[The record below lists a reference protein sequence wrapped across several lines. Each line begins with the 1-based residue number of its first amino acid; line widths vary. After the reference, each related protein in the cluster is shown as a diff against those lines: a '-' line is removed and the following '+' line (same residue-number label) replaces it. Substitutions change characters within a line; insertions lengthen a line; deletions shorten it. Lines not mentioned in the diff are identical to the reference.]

1 MLAYDQ
7 PITRSKPDAGPK
19 PARPLA
25 GLNVMQL
32 VQLLWRRKTAIAAAG
47 LIGACAAI
55 AIGKSLTP
63 KYFATAKLY
72 VEPRELQL
80 VDRELT
86 PRSQD
91 ISGLAMVVESQA
103 RLITSNSVM
112 LQVIKNTDL
121 EKDPE
126 FGGESKGAVASLLG
140 LFGLEMR
147 SIGEAKTDHT
157 LALDALSRHI
167 TIRKT
172 ERSFVVD
179 VEVWSNE

>member
-7 PITRSKPDAGPK
+7 PITRSKPEAGPRL
-19 PARPLA
+19 ARPLA
-25 GLNVMQL
+25 GLNVLQL

-63 KYFATAKLY
+63 KYFATAQLY
-72 VEPRELQL
+72 VDPRELQL

-103 RLITSNSVM
+103 RVITSNSV
-112 LQVIKNTDL
+112 LVQVIQDTHLDT
-121 EKDPE
+121 DPE
-126 FGGESKGAVASLLG
+126 FGGGSRGLMSGLMGLLG
-140 LFGLEMR
+140 SEPR
-147 SIGEAKTDHT
+147 QASAPAHSQTA
-157 LALDALSRHI
+157 AL
-167 TIRKT
+167 
-172 ERSFVVD
+172 
-179 VEVWSNE
+179 